1 MSLVLV
7 DTSAWI
13 DFFQD
18 ESSPYGAV
26 VDALLREDL
35 VCTTG
40 LVKAEIIPGARNR
53 KKFSQLKDYFDALPL
68 LADPVGMWDEVIT
81 AQRRLKTRGVNGVGI
96 PDLIIAVT
104 AIANDAEVFS
114 KDHHFDLMEKI
125 LDLEMFRAS

>member
-1 MSLVLV
+1 MKFELGKGALNYLF
-7 DTSAWI
+7 TSVP
-13 DFFQD
+13 Q
-18 ESSPYGAV
+18 
-26 VDALLREDL
+26 DALLREDL

-40 LVKAEIIPGARNR
+40 LVKAEIIRNR
-53 KKFSQLKDYFDALPL
+53 KEFSQLKDYFDVLPL